1 MRSAWAQTPPRS
13 RSNHQHRYPHTQHLL
28 LLLLQV
34 MVEKLTPERLSHE
47 FSLGPDAPQVAF
59 RALRQEWI
67 DMGYGVPPESV
78 KQRRGLAPDM

>member
-1 MRSAWAQTPPRS
+1 
-13 RSNHQHRYPHTQHLL
+13 
-28 LLLLQV
+28 

>member
-1 MRSAWAQTPPRS
+1 MSAAASAVVAAAAAAAVAPAVI
-13 RSNHQHRYPHTQHLL
+13 
-28 LLLLQV
+28 LQV

-59 RALRQEWI
+59 RALRQEWV
-67 DMGYGVPPESV
+67 DMGYGVAPESV